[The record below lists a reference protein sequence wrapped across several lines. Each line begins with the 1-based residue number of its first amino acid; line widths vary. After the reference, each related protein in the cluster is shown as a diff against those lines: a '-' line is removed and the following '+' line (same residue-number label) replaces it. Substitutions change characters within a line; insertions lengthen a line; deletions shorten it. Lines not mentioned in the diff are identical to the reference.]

1 MRLLAI
7 HFSGETGVVA
17 VVVVRVVV
25 STLAILE
32 RIRGGQTKERF
43 VNRAAPGSQGLREK
57 N

>member
-17 VVVVRVVV
+17 VVVRVVV

-43 VNRAAPGSQGLREK
+43 VNRAAPRSQGLREK

>member
-17 VVVVRVVV
+17 VVVV